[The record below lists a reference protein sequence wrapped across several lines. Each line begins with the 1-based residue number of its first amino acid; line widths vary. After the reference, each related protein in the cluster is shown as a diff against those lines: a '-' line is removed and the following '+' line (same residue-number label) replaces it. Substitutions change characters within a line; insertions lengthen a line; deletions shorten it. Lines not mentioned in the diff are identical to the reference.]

1 MEHLLVA
8 FAVWGLWTVLTE
20 MMEASPWF
28 WRALP
33 FVLGVGG
40 QCLIDYHDW
49 WLGLGLG
56 GLAMI
61 LMRFSDLLLV
71 TTDWVRVLVLRQQR
85 ATRQ

>member
-8 FAVWGLWTVLTE
+8 FAVWGLWTVLME
-20 MMEASPWF
+20 MVEAPQWF
-28 WRALP
+28 WRSFP
-33 FVLGVGG
+33 FAAGVGG
-40 QCLIDYHDW
+40 QCLIDYDRW

-56 GLAMI
+56 GLAMM

-71 TTDWVRVLVLRQQR
+71 TADWVRVLVLRQQR